1 MGYEGDPKLF
11 PCGDACDLEIVNGQ
25 PIMDDGLENAVFLSI
40 FTTAQWWG
48 NSVALDDA
56 ERYLSRFNELQRRT
70 LTEAAL
76 LDAEEYA
83 KAALAWLVAG
93 RIAASVTV
101 AASIM
106 ADGFLG
112 LEVVVSRPDRS
123 QTIRYSVNWDTMEA
137 RTL

>member
-11 PCGDACDLEIVNGQ
+11 PYGDACDLEVVNGQ

-48 NSVALDDA
+48 NSVADTDE

-70 LTEAAL
+70 LTDATL

-83 KAALAWLVAG
+83 RAALAWLVTA
-93 RIAASVTV
+93 RIAASVSV
-101 AASIM
+101 VASILSP
-106 ADGFLG
+106 GFLG
-112 LEVVVSRPDRS
+112 LEVTIARPDRS